1 MEKNYSCVK
10 GETNDIMVPI
20 KNLLLAYLMTLIILL
35 VLAFLL
41 YKVGLTEKAVS
52 VAMILT
58 YAGSTFLAGFLTGKK
73 IGKMKFLWGLAVGT
87 AYFVILMILSLI
99 GGRAGTMF
107 GKDFFT
113 TLLLCAG
120 GGMLGGMI
128 S

>member
-1 MEKNYSCVK
+1 MEKNYSRGS

-20 KNLLLAYLMTLIILL
+20 KNLLLAYLVTLIILL

-52 VAMILT
+52 VGMILT

-73 IGKMKFLWGLAVGT
+73 MGKMKFLWGLAVGT
-87 AYFVILMILSLI
+87 AYFVILVILSLI

>member
-1 MEKNYSCVK
+1 MEKSYSRGS

-20 KNLLLAYLMTLIILL
+20 KNLLLAYLVTLIILL

-52 VAMILT
+52 VGMILT

-73 IGKMKFLWGLAVGT
+73 MGKMKFLWGLAVGT
-87 AYFVILMILSLI
+87 AYFVILVILSLI

-113 TLLLCAG
+113 TLLLCVG

>member
-1 MEKNYSCVK
+1 MEKNYSR
-10 GETNDIMVPI
+10 GSRETNDIMVPI
-20 KNLLLAYLMTLIILL
+20 KTLLLAYLMTLIILL

-73 IGKMKFLWGLAVGT
+73 MRKMKFLWGLAVGT
-87 AYFVILMILSLI
+87 AYFVILVVLSLI

>member
-1 MEKNYSCVK
+1 MEKNYSRVK

-73 IGKMKFLWGLAVGT
+73 MGKMKFLWGLAVGT
-87 AYFVILMILSLI
+87 AYFVVLVILSLI
-99 GGRAGTMF
+99 GGHAGTMF
-107 GKDFFT
+107 GKVFFT

>member
-1 MEKNYSCVK
+1 MEKMFSR
-10 GETNDIMVPI
+10 GEGENNDIMVPV
-20 KNLLLAYLMTLIILL
+20 KNLVLSYLMTLIILL
-35 VLAFLL
+35 ILAFLL
-41 YKVGLTEKAVS
+41 YKVGLTEKTVS
-52 VAMILT
+52 VCMILT

-73 IGKMKFLWGLAVGT
+73 MGKMKFLWGMAIGA
-87 AYFVILMILSLI
+87 AYFAILVVLSLV

-120 GGMLGGMI
+120 GGMLGGMV

>member
-1 MEKNYSCVK
+1 MEKNYSR
-10 GETNDIMVPI
+10 GSRETNDIMVPI

-52 VAMILT
+52 IAMILT

-73 IGKMKFLWGLAVGT
+73 KGKMKFLWGLAVGT
-87 AYFVILMILSLI
+87 AYFVILVVLSLI
-99 GGRAGTMF
+99 GGRAGAMF

>member
-1 MEKNYSCVK
+1 MEKNYSHVK

-20 KNLLLAYLMTLIILL
+20 KNLLLAYLVTLIILL

-52 VAMILT
+52 IGMILT
-58 YAGSTFLAGFLTGKK
+58 YAGSTFLAGFMTGKK
-73 IGKMKFLWGLAVGT
+73 MGKMKFLWGLAVGT
-87 AYFVILMILSLI
+87 AYFVILVVLSLI

>member
-1 MEKNYSCVK
+1 MEKHYSR
-10 GETNDIMVPI
+10 GSRETNDIMVPI

-52 VAMILT
+52 VGMILT

-73 IGKMKFLWGLAVGT
+73 MGKMKFLWGLAVGT
-87 AYFVILMILSLI
+87 TYFVILVILSLI

>member
-1 MEKNYSCVK
+1 MTKMRSRVEEERN
-10 GETNDIMVPI
+10 EIMVPV
-20 KNLLLAYLMTLIILL
+20 KSLMVAYLMTLMMLL
-35 VLAFLL
+35 IMAFLL
-41 YKVGLTEKAVS
+41 YKVGLTEKTVS
-52 VAMILT
+52 VCMILT
-58 YAGSTFLAGFLTGKK
+58 YAGSTFVAGFLTGKK
-73 IGKMKFLWGLAVGT
+73 LKRMKFIWGLAVGV
-87 AYFVILMILSLI
+87 AYFVILVVLSLI

>member
-1 MEKNYSCVK
+1 MEKNYSR
-10 GETNDIMVPI
+10 GSRETNDIMVPI

-52 VAMILT
+52 IAMILT
-58 YAGSTFLAGFLTGKK
+58 YAGSTFLGGFLTGKK
-73 IGKMKFLWGLAVGT
+73 MGKMKFLWGLAVGT
-87 AYFVILMILSLI
+87 AYFVILVVLSLI

>member
-1 MEKNYSCVK
+1 MEKMISREE
-10 GETNDIMVPI
+10 GERNDIMVPV
-20 KNLLLAYLMTLIILL
+20 KNLIVAYLMTLIILL
-35 VLAFLL
+35 ILAFLL
-41 YKVGLTEKAVS
+41 YKVGLTEKTVS
-52 VAMILT
+52 ICMILT

-73 IGKMKFLWGLAVGT
+73 LKKMKFLWGLVVGT
-87 AYFVILMILSLI
+87 AYFAILVVLSLV

-120 GGMLGGMI
+120 GGMLGGMV

>member
-1 MEKNYSCVK
+1 MEKNYSR
-10 GETNDIMVPI
+10 GSRETNDIMVPI
-20 KNLLLAYLMTLIILL
+20 KTLLLAYLMTLIILL

-41 YKVGLTEKAVS
+41 YKVGFTEKAVS
-52 VAMILT
+52 IAMILT

-73 IGKMKFLWGLAVGT
+73 MGKMKFLWGLAVGT
-87 AYFVILMILSLI
+87 AYFVILVVLSLI

>member
-1 MEKNYSCVK
+1 MEKNYSRGS

-20 KNLLLAYLMTLIILL
+20 KNLLLAYLMTLIVLL

-52 VAMILT
+52 IAMILT
-58 YAGSTFLAGFLTGKK
+58 YTGSTFLAGFLTGKK
-73 IGKMKFLWGLAVGT
+73 MGKMKFLWGLAVGT
-87 AYFVILMILSLI
+87 AYFVILVILSLI